1 MSRPRA
7 AVAACLVALLVVATS
22 DAGAKVHYAKNEA
35 LALAFPDADKIQA
48 KSFFL
53 TDEEKSRVE
62 DLAKAPLE
70 TKLVTVQIGEKG
82 GAPMGYAFLDTQ
94 LVRTLP
100 ETLLV
105 LVSPEGTVAKLLL
118 LAFYE
123 PPEYEA
129 PARWLEQ
136 FDGRTLGPDLRVERE
151 IHGIAGATLTANAVT
166 AAVRRSLALYRVL
179 IEKK

>member
-1 MSRPRA
+1 
-7 AVAACLVALLVVATS
+7 
-22 DAGAKVHYAKNEA
+22 
-35 LALAFPDADKIQA
+35 
-48 KSFFL
+48 
-53 TDEEKSRVE
+53 
-62 DLAKAPLE
+62 
-70 TKLVTVQIGEKG
+70 VQIGVKD

-94 LVRTLP
+94 VVRTLP

-129 PARWLEQ
+129 PERWLEQ
-136 FDGRTLGPDLRVERE
+136 FDGKALGPDLRVERE

-166 AAVRRSLALYRVL
+166 AAVRRSLALHQVL
-179 IEKK
+179 IQKK

>member
-1 MSRPRA
+1 MIAFAA
-7 AVAACLVALLVVATS
+7 AVLAAS

-35 LALAFPDADKIQA
+35 LALAFPGADKVEG

-53 TDEEKSRVE
+53 TDEEKARVE

-70 TKLVTVQIGEKG
+70 SKLVTVQIGEKD
-82 GAPMGYAFLDTQ
+82 GALMGYAFLDTQ
-94 LVRTLP
+94 IVRTLP

-129 PARWLEQ
+129 PQRWLEQ
-136 FDGRTLGPDLRVERE
+136 FDGKTLGPDLRVDRE
-151 IHGIAGATLTANAVT
+151 IHGIAGATLSANAVT
-166 AAVRRSLALYRVL
+166 AAVRRSLALHQVL
-179 IEKK
+179 IRKK